1 MPRLVTAFLPLAGAL
16 GLALALADP
25 AQAPLLGAWE
35 PATSGWAAL
44 QHRQLML
51 ALLAASLLATPW
63 LPAARLPAIAA
74 SVLAKASYLA
84 VALLGT
90 AAVPPLAWADA
101 ALMAA
106 LAVAGLA
113 LLREARLEAR
123 WDGVLPLHQ
132 QS

>member
-1 MPRLVTAFLPLAGAL
+1 VPRLVTAFLPLAGAL
-16 GLALALADP
+16 GMALAVADP
-25 AQAPLLGAWE
+25 VQAPLLGVWE
-35 PATSGWAAL
+35 PAIGWAAL

-63 LPAARLPAIAA
+63 LPAIRLPAIAA

-106 LAVAGLA
+106 LAVAGLV
-113 LLREARLEAR
+113 LFHEARLEAR